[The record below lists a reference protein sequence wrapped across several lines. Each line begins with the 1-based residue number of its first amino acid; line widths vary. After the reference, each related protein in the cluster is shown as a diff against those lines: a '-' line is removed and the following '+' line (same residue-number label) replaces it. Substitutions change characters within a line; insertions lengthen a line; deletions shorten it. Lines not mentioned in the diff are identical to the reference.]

1 MKALGEYTIR
11 LDCDV
16 IQADGGTRTASIT
29 GACIALYDAV
39 SGLNLKKSPFKQWVG
54 AVSVGVVNDTP
65 VLDLEYIEDSKA
77 ETDMNVVMSE
87 DGRFIEVQGTAE
99 GNPFSREELDQML
112 ALGEKGIRELLE
124 FQKKS
129 VGA

>member
-1 MKALGEYTIR
+1 M
-11 LDCDV
+11 
-16 IQADGGTRTASIT
+16 
-29 GACIALYDAV
+29 
-39 SGLNLKKSPFKQWVG
+39 
-54 AVSVGVVNDTP
+54 GVVNDTP

>member
-1 MKALGEYTIR
+1 
-11 LDCDV
+11 
-16 IQADGGTRTASIT
+16 
-29 GACIALYDAV
+29 
-39 SGLNLKKSPFKQWVG
+39 

>member
-1 MKALGEYTIR
+1 
-11 LDCDV
+11 
-16 IQADGGTRTASIT
+16 
-29 GACIALYDAV
+29 
-39 SGLNLKKSPFKQWVG
+39 
-54 AVSVGVVNDTP
+54 VGVVNDTP

>member
-1 MKALGEYTIR
+1 
-11 LDCDV
+11 
-16 IQADGGTRTASIT
+16 
-29 GACIALYDAV
+29 
-39 SGLNLKKSPFKQWVG
+39 
-54 AVSVGVVNDTP
+54 
-65 VLDLEYIEDSKA
+65 
-77 ETDMNVVMSE
+77 MNVVMSE

-99 GNPFSREELDQML
+99 GNPYSREELDQML